1 MSLPLAADVPDQL
14 TDYDQWVCWREQDRD
29 GKPTKVPVN
38 PATGQYAS
46 ATDPKTWTG
55 FDHAR
60 LHASDGHAD
69 GVGFVF
75 TADDPF
81 VGVDLDAARDPDA
94 GEPTDWA
101 TTIIETLD
109 SYTEISP
116 SGTGYHVLVEGT
128 LPPGRNRRGDV
139 EIYETARF
147 FTVTGRH
154 VSRTPV
160 SIHARSEELTT
171 IYRDH
176 VAADTDDQKR
186 SNTAPSTAD
195 EQPRS
200 STLSDADLID
210 RARSAT
216 NGEKF
221 DRLWR
226 GDITGYDSQ
235 SEADMALCCLLAFW
249 TGGDTGRMDSLFR
262 QSDLM
267 REKWDEVHYADGS
280 TYGETTLQRASNV
293 TTDHFTPSSK
303 ESTQT
308 QTDADQRATPASI
321 TPGPTSTTADERA
334 DRDQKETIAL
344 LESRLQE
351 LEAENDR
358 LRAER
363 DAERAKRTELEA
375 DSPTETSTG
384 GFVQQL
390 KQRLFGQ
397 NR

>member
-1 MSLPLAADVPDQL
+1 MSLPLAADVPNQL
-14 TDYDQWVCWREQDRD
+14 TEYDQWVCWREQDRE
-29 GKPTKVPVN
+29 GKPTKVPLN
-38 PATGQYAS
+38 PATGEYAS
-46 ATDPKTWTG
+46 ATDSETWTG

-60 LHASDGHAD
+60 LYATDGQAD

-94 GEPTDWA
+94 GDPNDWA
-101 TTIIETLD
+101 ATIIETLD

-116 SGTGYHVLVEGT
+116 SGTGYHILIEGT

-154 VSRTPV
+154 VPRTPS
-160 SIHARSEELTT
+160 SIHARSEALTT
-171 IYRDH
+171 VYSDH
-176 VAADTDDQKR
+176 VAVDTDDDDEQ
-186 SNTAPSTAD
+186 SNASPSIAD
-195 EQPRS
+195 ERRS
-200 STLSDADLID
+200 STLSDADLVD

-221 DRLWR
+221 ARLWR
-226 GDITGYDSQ
+226 GDTTGYDSQ

-262 QSDLM
+262 QSDLV

-280 TYGETTLQRASNV
+280 TYGETTLQRATTV
-293 TTDHFTPSSK
+293 TTDHYTPRDEKPETTGADATQRTTPS
-303 ESTQT
+303 T
-308 QTDADQRATPASI
+308 TPAS
-321 TPGPTSTTADERA
+321 TSAASNERA
-334 DRDQKETIAL
+334 DRDRDETIAL

-363 DAERAKRTELEA
+363 DAERAKRTELETGPR
-375 DSPTETSTG
+375 SETTSG
-384 GFVQQL
+384 GVIGRL

-397 NR
+397 NQ

>member
-1 MSLPLAADVPDQL
+1 M
-14 TDYDQWVCWREQDRD
+14 CWREQDRD

-46 ATDPKTWTG
+46 ATDSETWTG

-101 TTIIETLD
+101 ATIIETLD

-128 LPPGRNRRGDV
+128 LPPGRNRRDDV

-160 SIHARSEELTT
+160 NIHARSEALTT
-171 IYRDH
+171 VYRDH
-176 VAADTDDQKR
+176 IADDTDNENKQ
-186 SNTAPSTAD
+186 SNTSPAAAD
-195 EQPRS
+195 EQTHS

-249 TGGDTGRMDSLFR
+249 TGGDTGQMDSLFR
-262 QSDLM
+262 QSGLM

-293 TTDHFTPSSK
+293 TTDHYTPTSK
-303 ESTQT
+303 EHEQTEIDAAQRTTPTST
-308 QTDADQRATPASI
+308 
-321 TPGPTSTTADERA
+321 TPGSTATTADERV
-334 DRDQKETIAL
+334 DRDHEETIAR
-344 LESRLQE
+344 LESRLRE

-363 DAERAKRTELEA
+363 AAERAKWKELEA
-375 DSPTETSTG
+375 DSPTEITTG
-384 GFVQQL
+384 GFVRRL

-397 NR
+397 KK

>member
-1 MSLPLAADVPDQL
+1 MPLPLAADVPDRL

-46 ATDPKTWTG
+46 ATDSETWTG

-94 GEPTDWA
+94 GEPIDWA
-101 TTIIETLD
+101 ATIIETLD

-116 SGTGYHVLVEGT
+116 SGTGYHVLIEGT

-154 VSRTPV
+154 VPRTPV
-160 SIHARSEELTT
+160 SIHARSEALTT

-176 VAADTDDQKR
+176 VADDTDHEQ
-186 SNTAPSTAD
+186 SNTSPSAAD

-262 QSDLM
+262 QSGLM

-293 TTDHFTPSSK
+293 TTDHYTPSSK
-303 ESTQT
+303 EHEQT
-308 QTDADQRATPASI
+308 ETDAAQRPT
-321 TPGPTSTTADERA
+321 TTSTTPGSTATIADDRV
-334 DRDQKETIAL
+334 DRDHEETIAR

-363 DAERAKRTELEA
+363 NAERAKRKELEA
-375 DSPTETSTG
+375 DSPTEIMTG
-384 GFVQQL
+384 GFVGQL
-390 KQRLFGQ
+390 KQYLFGQ
-397 NR
+397 D